1 MTYLWALRP
10 LTSAGFG
17 HWRWGRQG
25 ASEVRVFVLLPKG
38 SPRTGSSLKGPV
50 ALSTHPCPSKF
61 YTCFIPSPARLRA
74 SASAPLSEPWGPA
87 QSLVLPVQGVSL
99 CLVIHSQHS
108 PQALNLS
115 VSSISWPT
123 WTQPPSPPAGNA
135 ASVGCAWTLGS
146 DKTRADFRLCHHWLC
161 DGVPHL
167 ACPSLSPF
175 ISNVRTPLPAYTV
188 ARTGTE
194 HMQGCGSCLVPGR

>member
-1 MTYLWALRP
+1 MGPSSSNFSWVWPMEVGGVKEQVKSGYLFP
-10 LTSAGFG
+10 F
-17 HWRWGRQG
+17 
-25 ASEVRVFVLLPKG
+25 PKG
-38 SPRTGSSLKGPV
+38 HHEPAHPSTKGPV
-50 ALSTHPCPSKF
+50 VLSTHPCPSKF
-61 YTCFIPSPARLRA
+61 YTCFIPSPARLRT
-74 SASAPLSEPWGPA
+74 SARAPLSEPWGPA

-146 DKTRADFRLCHHWLC
+146 DKTRAEFRLCHHWLC
-161 DGVPHL
+161 DGVPRL
-167 ACPSLSPF
+167 ACRASVHSSP
-175 ISNVRTPLPAYTV
+175 T
-188 ARTGTE
+188 
-194 HMQGCGSCLVPGR
+194 